1 MQKDSYIFLLEK
13 FAYFL
18 FDIKK
23 IVMYNKYIYI
33 IVNEDIQMNKKEL
46 NEIKKNFSDDSGY
59 FTINSILS
67 VYIDPEKNIK
77 YRETKPHSIIPD
89 DEREVITESLKKVL
103 TGSIGKHLVEYEF
116 PQEAYE
122 DGGAQKVLYE
132 LVTTKLKDE
141 QAVTDYLEKITKN
154 IDYAASFTIL
164 TAHCTYSIKRK
175 NKNDEDDMD
184 NITEEYNFIITG
196 ICPANTNDIGLYFD
210 EETKTIAKKSNT
222 EMVISKIPTD
232 GFIYPVFSDRAPD
245 VNHIMYFVK
254 KPDKPNISIVENVL
268 DCIFT
273 MSAQKQKAR
282 FQQVL
287 NTVVSDELDYNVIT
301 QVNDKIREV
310 VELSKNETEAATINE
325 KQLKHILSE
334 AGVSEEKLQALEP
347 AYKTLVGDVG
357 LTAANIA
364 DNKTVVVT
372 PDVTINIKKDAAGKL
387 KTSMIQGRNCL
398 IIDLDDPNIVV
409 NGLPTVLK

>member
-1 MQKDSYIFLLEK
+1 
-13 FAYFL
+13 
-18 FDIKK
+18 
-23 IVMYNKYIYI
+23 
-33 IVNEDIQMNKKEL
+33 MNKKEL
-46 NEIKKNFSDDSGY
+46 NEIKKNLTDDSGY
-59 FTINSILS
+59 FTMNSILS
-67 VYIDPEKNIK
+67 VYLDPEKNIK
-77 YRETKPHSIIPD
+77 YCENKPHSIIPD
-89 DEREVITESLKKVL
+89 DEREVVTETLKKVL
-103 TGSIGKHLVEYEF
+103 TGTIGKNLVEYEF
-116 PQEAYE
+116 PNEAYE

-132 LVTTKLKDE
+132 AVTTKLKDE
-141 QAVTDYLEKITKN
+141 QAMQSYIDKIRTN

-175 NKNDEDDMD
+175 NKNDEDDID
-184 NITEEYNFIITG
+184 NNTEEYNFIITA
-196 ICPANTNDIGLYFD
+196 ICPANTNDVGLYFD
-210 EETKTIAKKSNT
+210 EETKTITKKSNT
-222 EMVISKIPTD
+222 EMIISKIPTD

-245 VNHIMYFVK
+245 VNHVMYFAK

-287 NTVVSDELDYNVIT
+287 NTVVSDELDYHIIT

-310 VELSKNETEAATINE
+310 VDLSKNETEAATIND
-325 KQLKHILSE
+325 KQLKHILSQ

-347 AYKTLVGDVG
+347 AYKSLVGEVG
-357 LTAANIA
+357 LTASNIA
-364 DNKTVVVT
+364 ENRTVVVT
-372 PDVTINIKKDAAGKL
+372 PDVTINIKKDAANKL